1 MKLRAILLILG
12 LVVMVSISGC
22 AAKRRQRYIN
32 SHPDLPEEI
41 IHSILSRNIVKG
53 MNKGQ
58 VFLSLGKPN
67 KKDTYED
74 FFGLTEIWTYGDCIS
89 KKCSML
95 YFDTQG
101 RLVYFS
107 RYRSE

>member
-1 MKLRAILLILG
+1 MKLRLLILG

-22 AAKRRQRYIN
+22 AGKRRQQYIN
-32 SHPDLPEEI
+32 SHPDLSEEI
-41 IHSILSRNIVKG
+41 KQSILSRNIVKG

-58 VFLSLGKPN
+58 AILSLGKPN
-67 KKDTYED
+67 KKDTYANY
-74 FFGLTEIWTYGDCIS
+74 FGITEIWTYGDCIS
-89 KKCSML
+89 KKCSIL
-95 YFDTQG
+95 YFDNQG

>member
-1 MKLRAILLILG
+1 MKLRLIILG
-12 LVVMVSISGC
+12 LAVMVLISGC
-22 AAKRRQRYIN
+22 AAKRRQQYIN

-41 IHSILSRNIVKG
+41 KDCLLSRNIVKG
-53 MNKGQ
+53 MSKEQ
-58 VFLSLGKPN
+58 VLLSIGRPD
-67 KKDTYED
+67 KKDTYQNY
-74 FFGLTEIWTYGDCIS
+74 FGITEIWAYGDSAS

-95 YFDTQG
+95 YFDSQG